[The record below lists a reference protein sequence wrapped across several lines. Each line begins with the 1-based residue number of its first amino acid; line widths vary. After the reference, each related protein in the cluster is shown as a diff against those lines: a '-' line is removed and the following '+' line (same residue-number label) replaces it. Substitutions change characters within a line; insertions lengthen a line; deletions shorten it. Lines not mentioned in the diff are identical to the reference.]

1 MAPGGTHDVHRVA
14 GAPARH
20 AASGAAGML
29 TVRRRALTGLTLGLA
44 APPALA
50 QEPWPSR
57 PIRLVIPFAPGGP
70 IDTVGRLIGE
80 KLRDRLGQPFV
91 IENRAGAGG
100 SIGVRAVV
108 QSPPDGYSLVLTSS
122 SLAILPAMYAQL
134 GFDPRTDLTPVSLV
148 AEIATT
154 IVVRADHRFR
164 SLADLVGEARTN
176 PGKVTYGSSGIGSS
190 NHLSGAMLATTARI
204 DMTHVP
210 YRGAAQ
216 AMNALY
222 AGDIDVVFASTVE
235 TLAHAR
241 DGRARILAVTT
252 AQRIPALPDVPAA
265 DEVVRGYVAPNWF
278 AMAAPQGL
286 PAPILA
292 RLSQELAA
300 LRADPQFRARFAAL
314 GAEPLMSGP
323 DILAGRLAEDVPT
336 WRRVAA
342 EAGIRAE

>member
-1 MAPGGTHDVHRVA
+1 M
-14 GAPARH
+14 
-20 AASGAAGML
+20 
-29 TVRRRALTGLTLGLA
+29 RRRCLPALALGLA
-44 APPALA
+44 ALPATA
-50 QEPWPSR
+50 QDAWPAR

-80 KLRDRLGQPFV
+80 RLRERLGQPLV
-91 IENRAGAGG
+91 IDNRAGAGG
-100 SIGVRAVV
+100 SIGLRAVA
-108 QSPPDGYSLVLTSS
+108 QSPPDGYSFVLTSS
-122 SLAILPAMYAQL
+122 SLAILPAIYADL

-154 IVVRADHRFR
+154 IVVRADHRFA
-164 SLADLVGEARTN
+164 SLQDLIAEARAK
-176 PGKVTYGSSGIGSS
+176 PGSVTYGTSGIGSS
-190 NHLSGAMLATTARI
+190 NHLSGAMLAATARL
-204 DMTHVP
+204 DLTHVP

-216 AMNALY
+216 AMNALH

-235 TLAHAR
+235 TLSHAR
-241 DGRARILAVTT
+241 EGRVRILAVTT

-265 DEVVRGYVAPNWF
+265 VEVVRGYIAPNWF
-278 AMAAPQGL
+278 AIAAPRGL

-292 RLSQELAA
+292 RLSAELAA
-300 LRADPQFRARFAAL
+300 LRTDPGFRARFATL
-314 GAEPLMSGP
+314 GAEPLMSAP